1 MRTPRR
7 VFEQRQVWRVTPD
20 LLATATELLTR
31 AIAQDHRTVDHVI
44 GIANGG
50 TTPAHMIASALGTQA
65 HIVHARHNRSA
76 NAIYQQATGNVHLN
90 LDLLTHS
97 LNGQRLQ
104 GCVLLVDDICGSG
117 ATLDRVRTEMGRLA
131 DPSAVLTTAVL
142 CLNTGATVLP
152 DYSIWTI
159 SDWVVFPWEQAPVD
173 HKLLPLPTPEGV
185 ARHA

>member
-1 MRTPRR
+1 M
-7 VFEQRQVWRVTPD
+7 
-20 LLATATELLTR
+20 
-31 AIAQDHRTVDHVI
+31 I

-50 TTPAHMIASALGTQA
+50 TAPAHMVASALNTRA

-76 NAIYQQATGNVHLN
+76 TAIYQQAIGNVHLN

-104 GCVLLVDDICGSG
+104 GRVLLVDDICGSG
-117 ATLDRVRTEMGRLA
+117 ATLDRVRAEIGRFV
-131 DPSAVLTTAVL
+131 DPGALLTTAVL
-142 CLNTGATVLP
+142 CLNTGATVQP
-152 DYSIWTI
+152 DYSIWTV

-173 HKLLPLPTPEGV
+173 HDLAPLPRPQEV